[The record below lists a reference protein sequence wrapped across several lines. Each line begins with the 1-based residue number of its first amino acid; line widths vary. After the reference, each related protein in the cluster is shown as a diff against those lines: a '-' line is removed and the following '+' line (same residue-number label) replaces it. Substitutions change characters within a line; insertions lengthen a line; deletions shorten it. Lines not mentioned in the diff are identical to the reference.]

1 MRTLTLMKKTMCVI
15 SVFLSLAGAV
25 QAAVVIHFDGATANA
40 ATANSNLT
48 AAVGTIGAGASKTIT
63 LGYST
68 STPLLSSNGGA
79 YTGQSVYGGFSGTYS
94 NISGTST
101 GANFVVLQYAN
112 GASVEDLRSADT
124 FTNNQISRAVNLA
137 LLFAPATNGTYSLDA
152 ASSLTAKHGSTLTG
166 TAEARWVV
174 VADGTNYLS
183 ESSFNPGG
191 SSTTT
196 NDNPDAIN
204 WAAWTP
210 GTDMSFGSLTYNSPG
225 SSLTNI
231 TLAGIA
237 VNYTAAAA
245 AGGGRYIL
253 QQFTADLSDGT
264 VPPDPNLK
272 KVLLLGDTVMQAYR
286 PEVVRIL
293 ESKATCTFVNFPETG
308 NPDWDAFCSTYVETG
323 TWDVI
328 HFSYGRELMFHTNG
342 VPRAAA
348 SEVTGIYSGLVTR
361 LQGKATAV
369 IGCTITPVYGT
380 MPEYVS
386 AVDADYA
393 AKFKQVITNAG
404 LRVNDLADFT
414 QTRIEEMVQL
424 NSNLPTELG
433 VQLMGEVV
441 GSRIVE
447 ALNDA
452 DPARTAQVLVAGD
465 SVANAYSTLL
475 SDFLAG
481 QAIVN
486 FLGTAYNGPNPDWG
500 RLVDSYITAG
510 GSNGWDVI
518 QFNWGLHAV
527 KYVDENY
534 KTCLPS
540 APGAHIQFT
549 VEEYARQMELWVKE
563 LKRTGAKLV
572 FATTTPVPEGAGGS
586 IPYIDVTPYNDAA
599 KAIMATNGI
608 AVNDLYAFAYPR
620 LTELQI
626 ANNVHFTAYGSSEL
640 ARQTHSVI
648 SPMLKKGGF
657 FFLLIGSNN

>member
-1 MRTLTLMKKTMCVI
+1 MGAA
-15 SVFLSLAGAV
+15 LSLAGLV
-25 QAAVVIHFDGATANA
+25 QAAVVFNFDGATANA
-40 ATANSNLT
+40 ATGNSNMT
-48 AAVGTIGAGASKTIT
+48 ATVGTLVAGQSRT
-63 LGYST
+63 LSVAYST
-68 STPLLSSNGGA
+68 STPFLSSNGST

-94 NISGTST
+94 NTSGASY
-101 GANFVVLQYAN
+101 GANFVVWQYAN

-124 FTNNQISRAVNLA
+124 FTNNQISRAVGLA
-137 LLFAPATNGTYSLDA
+137 VLFGP
-152 ASSLTAKHGSTLTG
+152 ASSGNYKFNASSVLTAKHGSTLTG
-166 TAEARWVV
+166 TANARWVV
-174 VADGTNYLS
+174 VANGTNWLS
-183 ESSFNPGG
+183 ESGFNPGG
-191 SSTTT
+191 SSTATL
-196 NDNPDAIN
+196 DNPDEIN

-210 GTDMSFGSLTYNSPG
+210 GADMTFGSLSYNTLG
-225 SSLTNI
+225 SALTNI
-231 TLAGIA
+231 TLAGLA
-237 VNYTAAAA
+237 VNYSAAASD
-245 AGGGRYIL
+245 GLGRYIL
-253 QQFTADLSDGT
+253 QGFTADLDDGT
-264 VPPDPNLK
+264 DPNLK
-272 KVLLLGDTVMQAYR
+272 KVLLLGDAVMQAYQ

-293 ESKATCTFVNFPETG
+293 DGKAVCTFVTMPETG
-308 NPDWDAFCSTYVETG
+308 SPDWDAFCTAHVDPG

-328 HFSYGRELMFHTNG
+328 HFSYGRELMVHTNG
-342 VPRAAA
+342 LPRAAA

-361 LQGKATAV
+361 LQGAAPAL

-380 MPEYVS
+380 MPAYVS

-404 LRVNDLADFT
+404 LRINDLADFT
-414 QTRIEEMVQL
+414 QTRIEEMVQP

-534 KTCLPS
+534 ITCLPS

-657 FFLLIGSNN
+657 FFSLIGSHQ

>member
-1 MRTLTLMKKTMCVI
+1 MKKTICVI

-25 QAAVVIHFDGATANA
+25 QAAVVIRFDGATANA
-40 ATANSNLT
+40 ATANANLT
-48 AAVGTIGAGASKTIT
+48 AAVGTIGAGASKTIK

-68 STPLLSSNGGA
+68 STPLLSSNGGT

-101 GANFVVLQYAN
+101 GVNFVVLQYAN

-124 FTNNQISRAVNLA
+124 FTSGQISRQVGLA
-137 LLFAPATNGTYSLDA
+137 LLFGPATNGTYSLDA

-174 VADGTNYLS
+174 VNDGTTYLS
-183 ESSFNPGG
+183 SSGFNPGG
-191 SSTTT
+191 SATTT
-196 NDNPDAIN
+196 LDNPDQIS

-210 GTDMSFGSLTYNSPG
+210 GTDMSFVSLTYNTPG

-231 TLAGIA
+231 TLAGVA

-245 AGGGRYIL
+245 AGSGRYIL

-264 VPPDPNLK
+264 VSPDPNLK
-272 KVLLLGDTVMQAYR
+272 KVLLLGDAVMQAYR

-293 ESKATCTFVNFPETG
+293 EGTAACTFVNFPETG
-308 NPDWDAFCSTYVETG
+308 SPDWDAFCSTYVETG

-348 SEVTGIYSGLVTR
+348 SEVTGIYSGLVAR
-361 LQGKATAV
+361 LQGSAPAL

-404 LRVNDLADFT
+404 LRMNDLADYT

-424 NSNLPTELG
+424 NSNLPTALG

-441 GSRIVE
+441 ANSILE
-447 ALNDA
+447 ALNA
-452 DPARTAQVLVAGD
+452 AEPAKPVQILVVGD
-465 SVANAYSTLL
+465 SIVSGYYSALCGFF
-475 SDFLAG
+475 DG
-481 QAIVN
+481 QASVSKG
-486 FLGTAYNGPNPDWG
+486 GTTYNDPNPRWAA
-500 RLVDSYITAG
+500 LVDSYIATG

-527 KYVDENY
+527 KYVDENNVN
-534 KTCLPS
+534 CLPGD
-540 APGAHIQFT
+540 PGAHIQFT

-608 AVNDLYAFAYPR
+608 AVNDLYAFAFPR

-640 ARQTHSVI
+640 ARKTYSGI
-648 SPMLKKGGF
+648 SPMLKKDTGGF

>member
-1 MRTLTLMKKTMCVI
+1 MSKKGCIIGAM
-15 SVFLSLAGAV
+15 LGLAGIV
-25 QAAVVIHFDGATANA
+25 QAAGEIRFDGATANA
-40 ATANSNLT
+40 ASANQHIVRPLGSIPAGESRTA
-48 AAVGTIGAGASKTIT
+48 T

-68 STPLLSSNGGA
+68 STPLLSNNGST
-79 YTGQSVYGGFSGTYS
+79 YTGQAVYGGFYGHYINKGGSAFS
-94 NISGTST
+94 Q
-101 GANFVVLQYAN
+101 NFTLLQYN
-112 GASVEDLRSADT
+112 NSASAEDLRVQDAFAAGT
-124 FTNNQISRAVNLA
+124 ISRAAGWVYM
-137 LLFAPATNGTYSLDA
+137 FSPATAGNYTFDDTSV
-152 ASSLTAKHGSTLTG
+152 LTAAQYSNLGG
-166 TAEARWVV
+166 IAEARWVV
-174 VADGTNYLS
+174 VANGTTYLS
-183 ESSFNPGG
+183 EATITLGTIAG
-191 SSTTT
+191 TVDTL
-196 NDNPDAIN
+196 DNPDEIN

-210 GTDMSFGSLTYNSPG
+210 GSDMTFGTLSYDTLG
-225 SSLTNI
+225 SSLANI
-231 TLAGIA
+231 TLAGVAVDYKSDAA
-237 VNYTAAAA
+237 VN
-245 AGGGRYIL
+245 GRYIL
-253 QQFTADLSDGT
+253 QGFTADLGDGT
-264 VPPDPNLK
+264 GGTDPNLK
-272 KVLLLGDTVMQAYR
+272 QVLLLGDAVMQAYQ

-293 ESKATCTFVNFPETG
+293 DGKAACTFVTMPETG
-308 NPDWDAFCSTYVETG
+308 SPDWDAFCATHVDAG

-328 HFSYGRELMFHTNG
+328 HFSYGRELIFHTNG

-404 LRVNDLADFT
+404 LRVNDLADYT

-441 GSRIVE
+441 ANSVLE
-447 ALNDA
+447 ALNA
-452 DPARTAQVLVAGD
+452 AEPSRMPQVLVAGD
-465 SVANAYSTLL
+465 SVVSGYYSALC
-475 SDFLAG
+475 DFFDGEAS
-481 QAIVN
+481 VYKD
-486 FLGTAYNGPNPDWG
+486 GTAYNGPNPDWG
-500 RLVDSYITAG
+500 RLVDGYIAR

-527 KYVDENY
+527 KYVDENN
-534 KTCLPS
+534 KNCLPDD
-540 APGAHIQFT
+540 PGAHIQFT

-608 AVNDLYAFAYPR
+608 AVNDLYAFAFPR

-648 SPMLKKGGF
+648 SPMLK
-657 FFLLIGSNN
+657 